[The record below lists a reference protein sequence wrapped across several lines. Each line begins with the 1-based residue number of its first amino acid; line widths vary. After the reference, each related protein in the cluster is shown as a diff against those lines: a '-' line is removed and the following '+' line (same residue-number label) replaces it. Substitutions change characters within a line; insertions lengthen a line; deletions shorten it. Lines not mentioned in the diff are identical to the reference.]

1 MDSYRSFAELRT
13 AVRAWK
19 REGLVVGFVPTM
31 GNLHDGHLSL
41 IHQATERADRVVA
54 SIFVNPLQFGEGEDY
69 STYPRTEERDRTL
82 LADAGCDGLFLPTVE
97 EMYPE
102 GGLPVTIVEVPGLS
116 NVLCGAHRPGHFR
129 GVTTVVAKLF
139 NLVDP
144 DIAVFGAKDYQQL
157 VLIQRMVD
165 DLCFPVEIVPAPT
178 GREDDGLA
186 MSSRNQYLTEKER
199 GIAPVLFREL
209 SHVAGTV
216 SGGGD
221 ARGACDQAVAT
232 LEAAGFRPDYLEVRR
247 ASDLAEPGDS
257 DTELVVLAAA
267 WLGKARLIDNV
278 RFSRRPG

>member
-1 MDSYRSFAELRT
+1 MLTLARIDETRRFVAEQHRGGRRVAL
-13 AVRAWK
+13 
-19 REGLVVGFVPTM
+19 VPTM
-31 GNLHDGHLSL
+31 GNLHEGHLAL
-41 IHQATERADRVVA
+41 VRRARECADTVIA

-69 STYPRTEERDRTL
+69 SSYPRTEERDQAL
-82 LADAGCDGLFLPTVE
+82 LADAGCDGLFLPTVG

-102 GGLPVTIVEVPGLS
+102 GGLPITIVEVPGLS

-186 MSSRNQYLTEKER
+186 MSSRNQYLTEEER
-199 GIAPVLFREL
+199 ATAPALYREL
-209 SHVAGTV
+209 CHVAGTV
-216 SGGGD
+216 SGGGERRGTCD
-221 ARGACDQAVAT
+221 AMIAN
-232 LEAAGFRPDYLEVRR
+232 LEAAGFRPDYVEVRR
-247 ASDLAEPGDS
+247 ASDLAEPGEG

-278 RFSRRPG
+278 RFSLEA

>member
-1 MDSYRSFAELRT
+1 MELYRSFAELRT

-19 REGLVVGFVPTM
+19 RDGLVVGFVPTM

-41 IHQATERADRVVA
+41 IHQARNRSDRVVA
-54 SIFVNPLQFGEGEDY
+54 SIFVNPLQFGEGEDF
-69 STYPRTEERDRTL
+69 SSYPRTEERDLAL

-102 GGLPVTIVEVPGLS
+102 GGMPITIVEVPGLS

-157 VLIQRMVD
+157 VLIQRMVE

-178 GREDDGLA
+178 GREADGLA
-186 MSSRNQYLTEKER
+186 MSSRNQYLGADER
-199 GIAPVLFREL
+199 VTAPLLYGEL
-209 SHVAGTV
+209 KQVAEAV
-216 SGGGD
+216 SGGEADLAAVCRRAVD
-221 ARGACDQAVAT
+221 A
-232 LEAAGFRPDYLEVRR
+232 LECAGFRPDYVEVRR
-247 ASDLAEPGDS
+247 ASDLAVPDAGDA
-257 DTELVVLAAA
+257 DLVVLAAA

-278 RFSRRPG
+278 RFSR

>member
-1 MDSYRSFAELRT
+1 MELYRSFAELRT

-19 REGLVVGFVPTM
+19 RDGLVVGFVPTM

-41 IHQATERADRVVA
+41 IHQARNRSDRVVA
-54 SIFVNPLQFGEGEDY
+54 SIFVNPLQFGEGEDF
-69 STYPRTEERDRTL
+69 SSYPRTEERDLAL

-102 GGLPVTIVEVPGLS
+102 GGMPITIVEVPGLS

-157 VLIQRMVD
+157 VLIQRMVE

-178 GREDDGLA
+178 GREADGLA
-186 MSSRNQYLTEKER
+186 MSSRNQYLGADER
-199 GIAPVLFREL
+199 VTAPLLYGEL
-209 SHVAGTV
+209 KQVAEAV
-216 SGGGD
+216 SGGEADLAAVCRRAID
-221 ARGACDQAVAT
+221 A
-232 LEAAGFRPDYLEVRR
+232 LECAGFRPDYVEVRR
-247 ASDLAEPGDS
+247 ASDLAVPDAGDA
-257 DTELVVLAAA
+257 DLVVLAAA

-278 RFSRRPG
+278 RFSR

>member
-1 MDSYRSFAELRT
+1 MELYRSFAELRT

-19 REGLVVGFVPTM
+19 RDGLVVGFVPTM

-41 IHQATERADRVVA
+41 IHQARNRSDRVVA
-54 SIFVNPLQFGEGEDY
+54 SIFVNPLQFGEGEDF
-69 STYPRTEERDRTL
+69 SSYPRTEERDLAL

-102 GGLPVTIVEVPGLS
+102 GGMPITIVEVPGLS

-157 VLIQRMVD
+157 VMIQRMVE

-178 GREDDGLA
+178 GREADGLA
-186 MSSRNQYLTEKER
+186 MSSRNQDLGADER
-199 GIAPVLFREL
+199 VTAPLLYGEL
-209 SHVAGTV
+209 KQVAEAV
-216 SGGGD
+216 SGGEADLAAVCRRAID
-221 ARGACDQAVAT
+221 A
-232 LEAAGFRPDYLEVRR
+232 LECAGFRPDYVEVRR
-247 ASDLAEPGDS
+247 ASDLAVPDAGDA
-257 DTELVVLAAA
+257 DLVVLAAA

-278 RFSRRPG
+278 RFSR

>member
-1 MDSYRSFAELRT
+1 
-13 AVRAWK
+13 
-19 REGLVVGFVPTM
+19 M

-41 IHQATERADRVVA
+41 IHQATERADKVVA

-69 STYPRTEERDRTL
+69 STYPRTEERDRAL

-186 MSSRNQYLTEKER
+186 MSSRNQYLTEEER
-199 GIAPVLFREL
+199 ATAPVLFREL
-209 SHVAGTV
+209 SRVAGTV

-221 ARGACDQAVAT
+221 ARGACDQAFAT

-247 ASDLAEPGDS
+247 ASDLAKPSDGDR
-257 DTELVVLAAA
+257 ELVVLAAA
-267 WLGKARLIDNV
+267 WLGRARLIDNV
-278 RFSRRPG
+278 RFSLDSR

>member
-1 MDSYRSFAELRT
+1 MELYRSFAELRT

-19 REGLVVGFVPTM
+19 RDGLVVGFVPTM

-41 IHQATERADRVVA
+41 IHQARNRSDRVVA
-54 SIFVNPLQFGEGEDY
+54 SIFVNPLQFGEGEDF
-69 STYPRTEERDRTL
+69 SSYPRTEERDLAL

-102 GGLPVTIVEVPGLS
+102 GGMPITIVEVPGLS

-157 VLIQRMVD
+157 VLIQRMVE

-178 GREDDGLA
+178 GREADGLA
-186 MSSRNQYLTEKER
+186 MSSRNQYLGADER
-199 GIAPVLFREL
+199 SVP
-209 SHVAGTV
+209 V
-216 SGGGD
+216 SGPTMSRS
-221 ARGACDQAVAT
+221 A
-232 LEAAGFRPDYLEVRR
+232 VRR
-247 ASDLAEPGDS
+247 ISLCRTRATRTSWYWLLRGSARRVSSTTCGSLAD
-257 DTELVVLAAA
+257 
-267 WLGKARLIDNV
+267 R
-278 RFSRRPG
+278 

>member
-1 MDSYRSFAELRT
+1 MDLYRSFAELRT

-41 IHQATERADRVVA
+41 IHQATDRADKVVA

-69 STYPRTEERDRTL
+69 STYPRTEERDQAL

-116 NVLCGAHRPGHFR
+116 NVLCGAYRPGHFR

-157 VLIQRMVD
+157 VLIQRMVE

-186 MSSRNQYLTEKER
+186 MSSRNQYLSEEER
-199 GIAPVLFREL
+199 GIAPVLYREL

-216 SGGGD
+216 AGGGEP
-221 ARGACDQAVAT
+221 RGACDLAIAT
-232 LEAAGFRPDYLEVRR
+232 LEAAGFRPDYVEVRR
-247 ASDLAEPGDS
+247 ASDLAEPEEG

-267 WLGKARLIDNV
+267 RLGKARLIDNV
-278 RFSRRPG
+278 RFSLES

>member
-1 MDSYRSFAELRT
+1 MELYRSFAELRT

-19 REGLVVGFVPTM
+19 RDGLVVGFVPTM

-41 IHQATERADRVVA
+41 IHQARNRSDRVVA
-54 SIFVNPLQFGEGEDY
+54 SIFVNPLQFGEGEDF
-69 STYPRTEERDRTL
+69 SSYPRTEERDLAL

-102 GGLPVTIVEVPGLS
+102 GGMPITIVEVPGLS

-157 VLIQRMVD
+157 VLIQRMVE

-178 GREDDGLA
+178 GREADGLA
-186 MSSRNQYLTEKER
+186 MSSRNQYLGADER
-199 GIAPVLFREL
+199 VTAPLLYGEL
-209 SHVAGTV
+209 KQVAEAV
-216 SGGGD
+216 SGGEADLAAVCRRAVD
-221 ARGACDQAVAT
+221 A
-232 LEAAGFRPDYLEVRR
+232 LECAGFRPDYVDVRR
-247 ASDLAEPGDS
+247 ASDLAVPDAGDA
-257 DTELVVLAAA
+257 DLVVLAAA

-278 RFSRRPG
+278 RFSR

>member
-19 REGLVVGFVPTM
+19 REDLVVGFVPTM

-41 IHQATERADRVVA
+41 IHQATERADKVVA

-69 STYPRTEERDRTL
+69 STYPRTEERDRAL

-165 DLCFPVEIVPAPT
+165 DLCPET
-178 GREDDGLA
+178 
-186 MSSRNQYLTEKER
+186 ST
-199 GIAPVLFREL
+199 
-209 SHVAGTV
+209 
-216 SGGGD
+216 
-221 ARGACDQAVAT
+221 
-232 LEAAGFRPDYLEVRR
+232 
-247 ASDLAEPGDS
+247 
-257 DTELVVLAAA
+257 
-267 WLGKARLIDNV
+267 
-278 RFSRRPG
+278 